1 MPSSTTRGD
10 RGRVGSS
17 MSVTSQSYGLGV
29 RSSGQRNVPLSTSRL
44 IGSAIALW
52 IVIVIMRRVV
62 TTDGFAIHWIVRTAI
77 VVAAVWV
84 VALRWRR
91 VVASM
96 VVAGAILGACAWSSS
111 HDADVGAF
119 AGEVRVVE
127 EPVHV
132 GAVRM
137 VVAIDGKRYVT
148 YLYSSLAGAVSR
160 CRVGDIV
167 DIEGTRAALS
177 PKQHG
182 RLGSRHVVGI
192 LEIRT
197 VRSSCRSGSAMARS
211 VNGVR
216 DVLETSV
223 VSLQPDEAA
232 LLLGLVIGD
241 DSDQPDTMVT
251 AFRSAGLSHLTAVS
265 GQNVAFVLAV
275 AAPLLRRT
283 SSRFRFA
290 VMVGIVAW
298 FVVVTR
304 CEPSVVRAGV
314 MAIVAGYG
322 ASRGYVASAER
333 ALALT
338 VIAALVIDP
347 LLAASVGFAL
357 STSATAGL
365 VWIAPKISSRVP
377 GPSWFA
383 EAIGVTCGA
392 QLAVMPV
399 TWFVFGTFNLVGL
412 VSNLLAVPVAGVV
425 MLSGLPVM
433 GACGL
438 AIRLGVPCAVEMTQV
453 AMLGLRAGVRW
464 VWWVATIAA
473 SL

>member
-1 MPSSTTRGD
+1 M
-10 RGRVGSS
+10 
-17 MSVTSQSYGLGV
+17 L
-29 RSSGQRNVPLSTSRL
+29 
-44 IGSAIALW
+44 
-52 IVIVIMRRVV
+52 
-62 TTDGFAIHWIVRTAI
+62 AI
-77 VVAAVWV
+77 VAVWV
-84 VALRWRR
+84 VAFRWRR
-91 VVASM
+91 AMASM
-96 VVAGAILGACAWSSS
+96 LVAGVIVGVCAWSSS
-111 HDADVGAF
+111 HDADSGAF
-119 AGEVRVVE
+119 SGTARVVE

-132 GAVRM
+132 GALRM
-137 VVAIDGKRYVT
+137 VVVIDGKRYVT
-148 YLYSSLAGAVSR
+148 YLYSSRAGAISR
-160 CRVGDIV
+160 CRVGETV
-167 DIEGTRAALS
+167 DLEGTRAALS
-177 PKQHG
+177 PKQLD
-182 RLGSRHVVGI
+182 RLASRHVVGV

-197 VRSSCRSGSAMARS
+197 IRSSCHVGSAMSRS
-211 VNGVR
+211 VNGIR
-216 DVLETSV
+216 DVLARSV
-223 VSLQPDEAA
+223 DSLPPDEAA

-241 DSDQPDTMVT
+241 DSDQPDSMVE

-290 VMVGIVAW
+290 VMVGIVGW

-322 ASRGYVASAER
+322 ASRGYLDSAER
-333 ALALT
+333 SLALT
-338 VIAALVIDP
+338 VVAALIIDP
-347 LLAASVGFAL
+347 LLSASVGFAL

-365 VWIAPKISSRVP
+365 VWIAPRISSRVP

-383 EAIGVTCGA
+383 EAIGVTVSA

-399 TWFVFGTFNLVGL
+399 SWFVFGTFNVVGL
-412 VSNLLAVPVAGVV
+412 ASNLVAVPVAGFV

-433 GACGL
+433 GVCGL
-438 AIRLGVPCAVEMTQV
+438 MVQLGVPFSVEVTQV
-453 AMLGLRAGVRW
+453 VMLVLRAGVRW